1 MSTLLLSH
9 PACLNHL
16 TPSGHPERPD
26 RLRAIEQA
34 LEDEKF
40 QSLARVEALAEALD
54 VIAFCHP
61 MEYVEA
67 IRDASPAEGLVRLDA
82 DTAMSPG
89 SFEAALR
96 AVGGAK
102 LAVDEMMTGKA
113 RKCVRRDP
121 STRAPYRNR
130 HGRWDSAFSTTRRSR
145 RATRKKPR
153 CRAGG
158 DCRFRRPPR

>member
-16 TPSGHPERPD
+16 TPAGHPERPD

-40 QSLARVEALAEALD
+40 QSLARVEPPLGPLDIVAL
-54 VIAFCHP
+54 CHP
-61 MEYVEA
+61 MDYIEA

-82 DTAMSPG
+82 GTAMSPG

-96 AVGGAK
+96 SFGGAK
-102 LAVDEMMTGKA
+102 LAVYDVMAGTAK
-113 RKCVRRDP
+113 
-121 STRAPYRNR
+121 N
-130 HGRWDSAFSTTRRSR
+130 AFV
-145 RATRKKPR
+145 ATRPPGHHTET
-153 CRAGG
+153 A
-158 DCRFRRPPR
+158 RPMGFCLFNNAAIA

>member
-16 TPSGHPERPD
+16 TPAGHPERPD
-26 RLRAIEQA
+26 RLRAIEQV

-40 QSLARVEALAEALD
+40 QTLSRVEAPRGPLDIIAL
-54 VIAFCHP
+54 CHP
-61 MEYVEA
+61 TDYIEA

-102 LAVDEMMTGKA
+102 LAVDEVMAGKVA
-113 RKCVRRDP
+113 NAFVATRPPAQDRK
-121 STRAPYRNR
+121 STRLN
-130 HGRWDSAFSTTRRSR
+130 
-145 RATRKKPR
+145 
-153 CRAGG
+153 
-158 DCRFRRPPR
+158 